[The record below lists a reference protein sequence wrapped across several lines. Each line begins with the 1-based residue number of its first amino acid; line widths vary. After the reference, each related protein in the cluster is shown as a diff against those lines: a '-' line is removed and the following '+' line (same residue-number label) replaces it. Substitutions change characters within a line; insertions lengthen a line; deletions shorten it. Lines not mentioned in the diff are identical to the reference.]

1 MLLGT
6 VQNIVKS
13 IQNFQNE
20 NHYKQVA
27 FFAWSAFFPSAFD
40 KFQHVQHEPI
50 WKEESVYQG
59 SYQPA

>member
-13 IQNFQNE
+13 IQSFQNE

-27 FFAWSAFFPSAFD
+27 LFAWSAFFPSAFD
-40 KFQHVQHEPI
+40 KFQHV
-50 WKEESVYQG
+50 KG
-59 SYQPA
+59 